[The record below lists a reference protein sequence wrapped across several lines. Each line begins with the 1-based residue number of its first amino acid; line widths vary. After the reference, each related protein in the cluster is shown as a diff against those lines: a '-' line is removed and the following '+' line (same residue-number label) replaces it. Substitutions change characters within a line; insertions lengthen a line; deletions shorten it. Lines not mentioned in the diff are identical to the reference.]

1 MLESLAGI
9 LKSVRT
15 PTELLSGGLAPPS
28 PELPA
33 VEASVALAMELPPL
47 PGVSREGLG
56 LAFSAALRIEPGP
69 GAEVEASTA
78 REPAPE
84 TRSPLGD
91 MGVPGAFPPPQVQR
105 PQAAQSQPQPREG
118 EAIPARPSPA
128 ASVAGTPPTILP
140 HPGAQAIN
148 TPPIDTPP
156 GNTFPVSKS
165 PGNTSPVGRSPAS
178 TSPGSTSPGGTSPI
192 SMSGAST
199 SPVDTL
205 PVGAPLA
212 IPPTTPLATAAPLQP
227 IPGPVDGKLPEG
239 LEARSVPVS
248 NPRRLAR
255 VDAPPAAPV
264 QGGGA
269 PSPAAAFAL
278 ALAPGVIA
286 VTGQRLP
293 GQAEA
298 ASPPSLEAADGPDD
312 VGSPSLQAPLEAA
325 RQAVLLPTGGQVPE
339 ARASEARPAT
349 PRRREATAAGDVPA
363 ALRPEGVGTSPQAE
377 APVPLP
383 GAPRAEGRV
392 EALQA
397 RAGGDTPGSLS
408 DDRDDLAVRI
418 ESADPAPTLS
428 GAAPAVETRSR
439 ELASPE
445 PAPLPARAGPE
456 TVLALA
462 TQMARRLDD
471 GVTRFDLQLNPGDLG
486 RVDVRLE
493 IDAAG
498 GIRAAFTFEDAHA
511 AGELGRRADELQKSL
526 ESAGFNLSGGLTFD
540 VSGDRSQG
548 RNPGWADARDG
559 RNPAPAAPE
568 REAVREGPSEITE
581 ALSGRRMAARS
592 GVDIRI

>member
-9 LKSVRT
+9 LKSART
-15 PTELLSGGLAPPS
+15 PAELMSGNLAPPS

-47 PGVSREGLG
+47 PGVSREGLD

-84 TRSPLGD
+84 TRSPLAD
-91 MGVPGAFPPPQVQR
+91 MGVPGAFPPPPVQP
-105 PQAAQSQPQPREG
+105 PQAAQSQPEPREG
-118 EAIPARPSPA
+118 AAILARLSPS
-128 ASVAGTPPTILP
+128 ASVAGTPATIVP
-140 HPGAQAIN
+140 HPSARA
-148 TPPIDTPP
+148 T
-156 GNTFPVSKS
+156 
-165 PGNTSPVGRSPAS
+165 S
-178 TSPGSTSPGGTSPI
+178 TSPIEMSPI
-192 SMSGAST
+192 ET
-199 SPVDTL
+199 TT
-205 PVGAPLA
+205 VGAPLA
-212 IPPTTPLATAAPLQP
+212 IAPTTLLAAAAPLQP
-227 IPGPVDGKLPEG
+227 VPGPVDGKLPEG
-239 LEARSVPVS
+239 PEAGSVPVS
-248 NPRRLAR
+248 EPRRFAR
-255 VDAPPAAPV
+255 ADAPPATPT
-264 QGGGA
+264 QGGAA
-269 PSPAAAFAL
+269 PSLAAAIAL
-278 ALAPGVIA
+278 GLAPGVIA

-293 GQAEA
+293 GQAES
-298 ASPPSLEAADGPDD
+298 ASPPSLETADDPE
-312 VGSPSLQAPLEAA
+312 VLGSPTLQAPVDTA

-349 PRRREATAAGDVPA
+349 PRRRDAAAAGDAPA
-363 ALRPEGVGTSPQAE
+363 ALRPEGVGTSSQAQ

-383 GAPRAEGRV
+383 GAPRVEGRV

-408 DDRDDLAVRI
+408 DDRDELAVRI

-428 GAAPAVETRSR
+428 GAAPAAETRSID
-439 ELASPE
+439 LAGPE

-462 TQMARRLDD
+462 AQMARRLDD

-568 REAVREGPSEITE
+568 REAGREGPSEITE

>member
-1 MLESLAGI
+1 
-9 LKSVRT
+9 
-15 PTELLSGGLAPPS
+15 
-28 PELPA
+28 
-33 VEASVALAMELPPL
+33 
-47 PGVSREGLG
+47 
-56 LAFSAALRIEPGP
+56 
-69 GAEVEASTA
+69 
-78 REPAPE
+78 
-84 TRSPLGD
+84 
-91 MGVPGAFPPPQVQR
+91 
-105 PQAAQSQPQPREG
+105 
-118 EAIPARPSPA
+118 
-128 ASVAGTPPTILP
+128 
-140 HPGAQAIN
+140 
-148 TPPIDTPP
+148 
-156 GNTFPVSKS
+156 
-165 PGNTSPVGRSPAS
+165 
-178 TSPGSTSPGGTSPI
+178 
-192 SMSGAST
+192 
-199 SPVDTL
+199 
-205 PVGAPLA
+205 
-212 IPPTTPLATAAPLQP
+212 
-227 IPGPVDGKLPEG
+227 
-239 LEARSVPVS
+239 
-248 NPRRLAR
+248 
-255 VDAPPAAPV
+255 V
-264 QGGGA
+264 QGGAA
-269 PSPAAAFAL
+269 PSPAAAIAL

-293 GQAEA
+293 GQAES
-298 ASPPSLEAADGPDD
+298 ASPPSLEAADDPG
-312 VGSPSLQAPLEAA
+312 VLGSPTLQAPVETA

-349 PRRREATAAGDVPA
+349 PRRRETAAAGDAPA
-363 ALRPEGVGTSPQAE
+363 ALRPEGVGTSSQAQ

-383 GAPRAEGRV
+383 GAPRVEGRV

-408 DDRDDLAVRI
+408 DDRDELAVRI

-428 GAAPAVETRSR
+428 GAAPAVETRSIDHGG
-439 ELASPE
+439 PE

-462 TQMARRLDD
+462 AQMARRLDD

-568 REAVREGPSEITE
+568 REAGREGPSEITE

>member
-9 LKSVRT
+9 LKSART
-15 PTELLSGGLAPPS
+15 PAELMSGGLAPPS

-84 TRSPLGD
+84 TRSPLAD
-91 MGVPGAFPPPQVQR
+91 MGVPGAFPPPPVQR
-105 PQAAQSQPQPREG
+105 PQEARSQPEPREG
-118 EAIPARPSPA
+118 AAIPARLSPS
-128 ASVAGTPPTILP
+128 ASVAGTPATIVP
-140 HPGAQAIN
+140 HPSARA
-148 TPPIDTPP
+148 T
-156 GNTFPVSKS
+156 
-165 PGNTSPVGRSPAS
+165 S
-178 TSPGSTSPGGTSPI
+178 TSPIEMSPI
-192 SMSGAST
+192 ET
-199 SPVDTL
+199 TT
-205 PVGAPLA
+205 VGAPLA
-212 IPPTTPLATAAPLQP
+212 IAPTTLLAAAAPLQP
-227 IPGPVDGKLPEG
+227 VPGPVDGKLPEG
-239 LEARSVPVS
+239 LEAGSVPVS
-248 NPRRLAR
+248 DPRGLAR
-255 VDAPPAAPV
+255 AEAPPAAPT
-264 QGGGA
+264 QGGA
-269 PSPAAAFAL
+269 APSPAPSSPAPSSPATPSPAAAIAL

-298 ASPPSLEAADGPDD
+298 ASPPSLEAADGPE
-312 VGSPSLQAPLEAA
+312 VLGSPTLQAPVDTA

-339 ARASEARPAT
+339 ARASEARPAS
-349 PRRREATAAGDVPA
+349 PRRREAAAAGDAPA
-363 ALRPEGVGTSPQAE
+363 ALRPEGVGTSSQAQ

-383 GAPRAEGRV
+383 GAPRVEGRV

-408 DDRDDLAVRI
+408 DDRDELAVRI

-428 GAAPAVETRSR
+428 GAAPAVETRSIDHGG
-439 ELASPE
+439 PE

-462 TQMARRLDD
+462 AQMARRLDD

-568 REAVREGPSEITE
+568 REAGREGPSEITE

>member
-15 PTELLSGGLAPPS
+15 PTEVLSGNLAPPS

-84 TRSPLGD
+84 TRSPLAD
-91 MGVPGAFPPPQVQR
+91 MGVPGAFPPSPVQP
-105 PQAAQSQPQPREG
+105 PQAARSQPEPREG
-118 EAIPARPSPA
+118 AAIPARLSPS
-128 ASVAGTPPTILP
+128 ASVAGTPPKIVP
-140 HPGAQAIN
+140 HPSARA
-148 TPPIDTPP
+148 T
-156 GNTFPVSKS
+156 
-165 PGNTSPVGRSPAS
+165 S
-178 TSPGSTSPGGTSPI
+178 TSPIEMSPI
-192 SMSGAST
+192 EMSPIET
-199 SPVDTL
+199 TT
-205 PVGAPLA
+205 VGAPLA
-212 IPPTTPLATAAPLQP
+212 IASTTPPAAAAPLQP
-227 IPGPVDGKLPEG
+227 VPGPVDGKFPED
-239 LEARSVPVS
+239 LESGSVPVS
-248 NPRRLAR
+248 DPRGLAR
-255 VDAPPAAPV
+255 AEAPRATPTQDGAAPSP
-264 QGGGA
+264 A
-269 PSPAAAFAL
+269 TPSPATPSPTTPSPAAAIAL

-298 ASPPSLEAADGPDD
+298 ASPPSLEAADGPE
-312 VGSPSLQAPLEAA
+312 VLGSPTLQAPVETA

-349 PRRREATAAGDVPA
+349 PRRRDAAAAGDAPA
-363 ALRPEGVGTSPQAE
+363 ALRPEGVGTSSQAQ

-383 GAPRAEGRV
+383 GAPRVEGRV

-408 DDRDDLAVRI
+408 DDRDELAVRI
-418 ESADPAPTLS
+418 ESADPAPTFS

-439 ELASPE
+439 DLSGPE

-540 VSGDRSQG
+540 IAGDRSQG

-559 RNPAPAAPE
+559 RNPTPAAPE
-568 REAVREGPSEITE
+568 HEAGREGPSEITE

>member
-9 LKSVRT
+9 LKSART
-15 PTELLSGGLAPPS
+15 PAELMSGGLAPPS

-56 LAFSAALRIEPGP
+56 LAFSAALKIEPGP

-84 TRSPLGD
+84 TRSPLAD
-91 MGVPGAFPPPQVQR
+91 MGVPGAFPPPPVQR
-105 PQAAQSQPQPREG
+105 PQAARPQPEPHEG
-118 EAIPARPSPA
+118 AAIPARLSPS
-128 ASVAGTPPTILP
+128 ASVAGTPATIVP
-140 HPGAQAIN
+140 HPSARA
-148 TPPIDTPP
+148 T
-156 GNTFPVSKS
+156 
-165 PGNTSPVGRSPAS
+165 S
-178 TSPGSTSPGGTSPI
+178 TSPIEMSPI
-192 SMSGAST
+192 ET
-199 SPVDTL
+199 TT
-205 PVGAPLA
+205 VGAPLA
-212 IPPTTPLATAAPLQP
+212 IAPTTLLAAAAPLQP
-227 IPGPVDGKLPEG
+227 VPGPVDGKLPEG
-239 LEARSVPVS
+239 PEAGSVPVS
-248 NPRRLAR
+248 EPRRFAR
-255 VDAPPAAPV
+255 ADAPPATPT
-264 QGGGA
+264 QGGAA
-269 PSPAAAFAL
+269 PSLAAAIAL
-278 ALAPGVIA
+278 GLAPGVIA

-298 ASPPSLEAADGPDD
+298 ASPPSLEAADGPE
-312 VGSPSLQAPLEAA
+312 VLGSPTLQAPVDTA

-349 PRRREATAAGDVPA
+349 PRRRETAAAGDAPA
-363 ALRPEGVGTSPQAE
+363 ALRPEGVGTSSQAQ

-383 GAPRAEGRV
+383 GAPRVEGRV

-408 DDRDDLAVRI
+408 DDRDELAVRI

-428 GAAPAVETRSR
+428 GAAPAVETRSID
-439 ELASPE
+439 LGGPE

-568 REAVREGPSEITE
+568 REAGREGPSEITE

>member
-1 MLESLAGI
+1 MSLDAAQILAPLATGLVPAAGPSVAGPSVGGEATGGSDFAAMLESLAGI

-15 PTELLSGGLAPPS
+15 PTEFLSGNLSPPS

-69 GAEVEASTA
+69 GAEVEAGAA

-84 TRSPLGD
+84 TSSRLAE
-91 MGVPGAFPPPQVQR
+91 MGIPGAFPPPPVQR
-105 PQAAQSQPQPREG
+105 PQEARSQPEPREG
-118 EAIPARPSPA
+118 AAIPARLSPA
-128 ASVAGTPPTILP
+128 ASVAGTPPTIIP
-140 HPGAQAIN
+140 QPSARA
-148 TPPIDTPP
+148 TSAAPIE
-156 GNTFPVSKS
+156 
-165 PGNTSPVGRSPAS
+165 
-178 TSPGSTSPGGTSPI
+178 
-192 SMSGAST
+192 MS
-199 SPVDTL
+199 

-212 IPPTTPLATAAPLQP
+212 IAPTTPPAAAAPLQP
-227 IPGPVDGKLPEG
+227 VPGPVDGKLPEG
-239 LEARSVPVS
+239 LETGLVPVS
-248 NPRRLAR
+248 DPRGLAR
-255 VDAPPAAPV
+255 AEAPPAAPV
-264 QGGGA
+264 QGGA
-269 PSPAAAFAL
+269 APSPATPSPAAAVAL

-298 ASPPSLEAADGPDD
+298 ASSPPLEAADGPE
-312 VGSPSLQAPLEAA
+312 VPGSPSLQAPVETA
-325 RQAVLLPTGGQVPE
+325 RQAALLPTGVQVPE
-339 ARASEARPAT
+339 ARTSEARPAT
-349 PRRREATAAGDVPA
+349 PRRREGAAAGDVPA
-363 ALRPEGVGTSPQAE
+363 ALRPDDVGTSSQAQ

-383 GAPRAEGRV
+383 GAPRVEGRV

-397 RAGGDTPGSLS
+397 RADMPGSLS
-408 DDRDDLAVRI
+408 DDRDELAVRI
-418 ESADPAPTLS
+418 EAADPAPTLS
-428 GAAPAVETRSR
+428 GAALAVETRSSD
-439 ELASPE
+439 LAGPE

-462 TQMARRLDD
+462 AQMARRLDD
-471 GVTRFDLQLNPGDLG
+471 GVTRFDLELNPGDLG

-540 VSGDRSQG
+540 VAGDRSQG

-568 REAVREGPSEITE
+568 REAGREVPSDITE

>member
-9 LKSVRT
+9 LKSART
-15 PTELLSGGLAPPS
+15 PAELMSGGLAPPS

-84 TRSPLGD
+84 TRSPLAD
-91 MGVPGAFPPPQVQR
+91 MGVPGAFPPPPVQR
-105 PQAAQSQPQPREG
+105 PQAARPQPEPHEG
-118 EAIPARPSPA
+118 AAIPARLSPA
-128 ASVAGTPPTILP
+128 ASVAGTPATIVAP
-140 HPGAQAIN
+140 PGARA
-148 TPPIDTPP
+148 T
-156 GNTFPVSKS
+156 
-165 PGNTSPVGRSPAS
+165 S
-178 TSPGSTSPGGTSPI
+178 TSPIEMSPI
-192 SMSGAST
+192 ET
-199 SPVDTL
+199 TT
-205 PVGAPLA
+205 VGAPLA
-212 IPPTTPLATAAPLQP
+212 IAPTTLLAAAAPLQP
-227 IPGPVDGKLPEG
+227 VPGPVDGKLPEG
-239 LEARSVPVS
+239 PEAGSVPVS
-248 NPRRLAR
+248 EPRRFAR
-255 VDAPPAAPV
+255 ADAPPATPT
-264 QGGGA
+264 QGGAA
-269 PSPAAAFAL
+269 PSLAAAIAL
-278 ALAPGVIA
+278 GLAPGVIA

-293 GQAEA
+293 GQAES
-298 ASPPSLEAADGPDD
+298 ASPPSLETADDPE
-312 VGSPSLQAPLEAA
+312 VLGSPTLQAPVDTA

-349 PRRREATAAGDVPA
+349 PRRREAAAAGDAPA
-363 ALRPEGVGTSPQAE
+363 ALRPEGMGTSSQAQV
-377 APVPLP
+377 PVPLP
-383 GAPRAEGRV
+383 GAPRVEGRV

-408 DDRDDLAVRI
+408 DDRDELAVRI

-428 GAAPAVETRSR
+428 GAAPAVETRSIDHGG
-439 ELASPE
+439 PE

-462 TQMARRLDD
+462 AQMARRLDD

-540 VSGDRSQG
+540 IAGDRSQG

-568 REAVREGPSEITE
+568 REAGREGPSEITE